1 MPDIQVRFYL
11 EEAYQS
17 SQTYFLPGI
26 DFMDLLP
33 RRESVPAAKGQP
45 LMLQLQLQPAYNLTN
60 HKVQALTIRHQVDG
74 CLEGVFAHGQ
84 IYVQVSRVVD
94 PANYAAV
101 GLPPQDLLDDV
112 TQAWAA
118 LGMDVDKLAAELDT
132 EGQERIRKLWTEE
145 MERCGKRANTGE
157 NL

>member
-1 MPDIQVRFYL
+1 MSSTALPTAPSVASSIGGQSQSRRPRQKRVLRASVPDIQVRFYL

-17 SQTYFLPGI
+17 SQTYFLPVI

-84 IYVQVSRVVD
+84 IYVQVSRVVG
-94 PANYAAV
+94 PAKYAAV
-101 GLPPQDLLDDV
+101 AVPPEDLLDDAA
-112 TQAWAA
+112 QSWADQGWA
-118 LGMDVDKLAAELDT
+118 VD
-132 EGQERIRKLWTEE
+132 
-145 MERCGKRANTGE
+145 
-157 NL
+157 